1 MPHGAP
7 GLAEGEVAR
16 AVIFCSLDKR
26 DSKGYDPDDQYNGVY
41 VLVSLA
47 QAIWPR
53 LDIDEKGLM
62 LRVLVNYIWM
72 YKKWDMG
79 YWNAYGLG
87 HRAGSLVERVG
98 PSTHCPRNLA

>member
-1 MPHGAP
+1 MVLTDFISRKGSKTKQLLKGIYKFYKTCRIVTMQWIVEHQ
-7 GLAEGEVAR
+7 
-16 AVIFCSLDKR
+16 KMHWR
-26 DSKGYDPDDQYNGVY
+26 DVLKPQIKPSKTTTIMTQTI
-41 VLVSLA
+41 LLH
-47 QAIWPR
+47 
-53 LDIDEKGLM
+53 
-62 LRVLVNYIWM
+62 IWM